1 MKMERP
7 CICVCLTDSLTL
19 IEMNMKIRTI
29 IVTAILFVAGWTSH
43 IATAQNNELE
53 DLTFAQMLKSV
64 DLSKEQKAADLIR
77 KFQDLEARKKLM
89 NGPLS
94 PKQGNCNIEAFRNK
108 EVILITIPASN
119 LFAPNSQELSD
130 GAAKYLSPIKR
141 YMKDPD
147 MFRVLLVMHTDNT
160 GSAQYRDNI
169 TADRVDAVTAWF
181 EDQGAD
187 TSYTFSYAF
196 GDEMPLVPNTSYE
209 NRDKNRR
216 LEIYLMPGAKM
227 LEEAKKGKIDF

>member
-1 MKMERP
+1 MMALLLVLG
-7 CICVCLTDSLTL
+7 CIGS
-19 IEMNMKIRTI
+19 
-29 IVTAILFVAGWTSH
+29 VAV
-43 IATAQNNELE
+43 AQDNSLE

-77 KFQDLEARKKLM
+77 KFQDLEARQKLM

-94 PKQGNCNIEAFRNK
+94 PKQGNCNIEAFRKK

-119 LFAPNSQELSD
+119 LFAPNSSDLSE
-130 GAAKYLSPIKR
+130 GAAKYLTPIKR

-169 TADRVDAVTAWF
+169 TADRVDAVTSWF
-181 EDQGAD
+181 EEQGAD
-187 TSYTFSYAF
+187 TSFTFSYAF
-196 GDEMPLVPNTSYE
+196 GDEAPLMPNTSYE

-216 LEIYLMPGAKM
+216 LEVYLMPGAKM

>member
-1 MKMERP
+1 MRR
-7 CICVCLTDSLTL
+7 L
-19 IEMNMKIRTI
+19 ILYLWF
-29 IVTAILFVAGWTSH
+29 VFGLLGFSAI
-43 IATAQNNELE
+43 AQDNLE
-53 DLTFAQMLKSV
+53 DLTFSQMIKSV
-64 DLSKEQKAADLIR
+64 DLSSEPKAAELIR
-77 KFQDLEARKKLM
+77 KFQDIEARKKLM

-94 PKQGNCNIEAFRNK
+94 PKQGKCNIEAYRKK
-108 EVILITIPASN
+108 EVILITIPASE
-119 LFAPNSQELSD
+119 LFAPNSTELSTN
-130 GAAKYLSPIKR
+130 AAKYLNPIKR

-160 GSAQYRDNI
+160 GSTQYRDNI

-196 GDEMPLVPNTSYE
+196 GDEAPLVPNTSIE

-216 LEIYLMPGAKM
+216 LEVFLMPGTKM
-227 LEEAKKGKIDF
+227 LEAAKKGKIDF

>member
-1 MKMERP
+1 MKMRR
-7 CICVCLTDSLTL
+7 L
-19 IEMNMKIRTI
+19 ILYLWF
-29 IVTAILFVAGWTSH
+29 VFGLLGFSAI
-43 IATAQNNELE
+43 AQDNLE
-53 DLTFAQMLKSV
+53 DLTFSQMIKSV
-64 DLSKEQKAADLIR
+64 DLSSEPKAAELIR
-77 KFQDLEARKKLM
+77 KFQDIEARKKLM

-94 PKQGNCNIEAFRNK
+94 PKQGKCNIEAYRKK
-108 EVILITIPASN
+108 EVILITIPASE
-119 LFAPNSQELSD
+119 LFAPNSTELSTN
-130 GAAKYLSPIKR
+130 AAKYLNPIKR

-160 GSAQYRDNI
+160 GSTQYRDNI

-196 GDEMPLVPNTSYE
+196 GDEAPLVPNTSIE

-216 LEIYLMPGAKM
+216 LEVFLMPGTKM
-227 LEEAKKGKIDF
+227 LEAAKKGKIDF

>member
-1 MKMERP
+1 MRR
-7 CICVCLTDSLTL
+7 L
-19 IEMNMKIRTI
+19 ILYLWF
-29 IVTAILFVAGWTSH
+29 VFGLLGFSAI
-43 IATAQNNELE
+43 AQDNLE
-53 DLTFAQMLKSV
+53 DLTFSQMIKSV
-64 DLSKEQKAADLIR
+64 DLSSEPKAAELIR
-77 KFQDLEARKKLM
+77 KFQDIEARKKLM

-94 PKQGNCNIEAFRNK
+94 PKQGKCNIEAYRKK
-108 EVILITIPASN
+108 EVILITIPASE
-119 LFAPNSQELSD
+119 LFAPNSTELSIN
-130 GAAKYLSPIKR
+130 AAKYLNPIKR

-160 GSAQYRDNI
+160 GSTQYRDNI

-196 GDEMPLVPNTSYE
+196 GDEAPLVPNTSIE

-216 LEIYLMPGAKM
+216 LEVFLMPGTKM
-227 LEEAKKGKIDF
+227 LEAAKKGKIDF

>member
-1 MKMERP
+1 
-7 CICVCLTDSLTL
+7 
-19 IEMNMKIRTI
+19 MKIRR
-29 IVTAILFVAGWTSH
+29 VFLSLLFAIGSSCFNAS
-43 IATAQNNELE
+43 AQDKSLE

-64 DLSKEQKAADLIR
+64 DLSKEQKAADLIK
-77 KFQDLEARKKLM
+77 KFQDLEARQKLM

-94 PKQGNCNIEAFRNK
+94 PKKGPCNIEAFRKK
-108 EVILITIPASN
+108 EVILITIPASE
-119 LFAPNSQELSD
+119 LFAPNSSDLSAS
-130 GAAKYLSPIKR
+130 AAKYLDPIKR

-160 GSAQYRDNI
+160 GSSKYRDNI

-196 GDEMPLVPNTSYE
+196 GDESPLVPNTSYE

-216 LEIYLMPGAKM
+216 LEVYLMPGAKM

>member
-1 MKMERP
+1 MKKR
-7 CICVCLTDSLTL
+7 SF
-19 IEMNMKIRTI
+19 
-29 IVTAILFVAGWTSH
+29 ILYLWFVFGLFGFWAS
-43 IATAQNNELE
+43 AQDNLE
-53 DLTFAQMLKSV
+53 DMTFAQMIKSV
-64 DLSKEQKAADLIR
+64 DLSKEPKAADLIR
-77 KFQDLEARKKLM
+77 KFQDLEARQKLM

-94 PKQGNCNIEAFRNK
+94 PKQGTCNIEAYRKK
-108 EVILITIPASN
+108 EVILITIPAN
-119 LFAPNSQELSD
+119 VLFAPNSTELSD
-130 GAAKYLSPIKR
+130 GAAKYLNPIKR

-160 GSAQYRDNI
+160 GSSKYRDNI

-187 TSYTFSYAF
+187 TSFTFSYAF
-196 GDEMPLVPNTSYE
+196 GDEAPLVPNSSIE

-216 LEIYLMPGAKM
+216 LEVFLMPGTKM

>member
-1 MKMERP
+1 
-7 CICVCLTDSLTL
+7 
-19 IEMNMKIRTI
+19 MKIRSLFI
-29 IVTAILFVAGWTSH
+29 TAILFVSGLWTL
-43 IATAQNNELE
+43 TASAQESSLE

-64 DLSKEQKAADLIR
+64 DLSKEQKAAELIR
-77 KFQDLEARKKLM
+77 KFQDLEARQKLM

-94 PKQGNCNIEAFRNK
+94 PKQGNCNIEAFRKK
-108 EVILITIPASN
+108 EVILITIPAAN
-119 LFAPNSQELSD
+119 LFAPNSSDLSE
-130 GAAKYLSPIKR
+130 GATKYLTPIMR

-169 TADRVDAVTAWF
+169 TADRVDAITSWF
-181 EDQGAD
+181 EEKGAD
-187 TSYTFSYAF
+187 TSFTFSYAF
-196 GDEMPLVPNTSYE
+196 GDESPLVPNTSYE

>member
-1 MKMERP
+1 MKFGKFILLLIIFCGLWNSVARAQ
-7 CICVCLTDSLTL
+7 DS
-19 IEMNMKIRTI
+19 N
-29 IVTAILFVAGWTSH
+29 
-43 IATAQNNELE
+43 LE
-53 DLTFAQMLKSV
+53 DLTFTQMLKSV
-64 DLSKEQKAADLIR
+64 DLSKEPKAAELIR
-77 KFQDLEARKKLM
+77 KFQDLEARQKLM

-94 PKQGNCNIEAFRNK
+94 PKQGKCNIEAFRKK
-108 EVILITIPASN
+108 EVILITIPASE
-119 LFAPNSQELSD
+119 LFAPNSIDLSD
-130 GAAKYLSPIKR
+130 RASKYLTPIKR

-160 GSAQYRDNI
+160 GSTQYRDNI

-187 TSYTFSYAF
+187 TSYTFSYAY
-196 GDEMPLVPNTSYE
+196 GDESPLVPNTSIE

-216 LEIYLMPGAKM
+216 LEVYLMPGEKM

>member
-1 MKMERP
+1 MKK
-7 CICVCLTDSLTL
+7 IFIIFLL
-19 IEMNMKIRTI
+19 ILAALQAKAEEQSN
-29 IVTAILFVAGWTSH
+29 
-43 IATAQNNELE
+43 LE

-77 KFQDLEARKKLM
+77 KFQDLEARQKLM

-94 PKQGNCNIEAFRNK
+94 PKQGNCNIEAYRKK
-108 EVILITIPASN
+108 EVILITIPASE
-119 LFAPNSQELSD
+119 LFSPNSAELLP
-130 GAAKYLSPIKR
+130 AADKLLNPIKR

-160 GSAQYRDNI
+160 GSSKYRDNI
-169 TADRVDAVTAWF
+169 TVDRVDAVTAWF
-181 EDQGAD
+181 EDHGAD

-196 GDEMPLVPNTSYE
+196 GDETPLVPNTSIE
-209 NRDKNRR
+209 NRNKNRR
-216 LEIYLMPGAKM
+216 LEVYLMPGSKM

>member
-1 MKMERP
+1 MFKST
-7 CICVCLTDSLTL
+7 LLSL
-19 IEMNMKIRTI
+19 
-29 IVTAILFVAGWTSH
+29 ILLLGVFS
-43 IATAQNNELE
+43 ISAQDTELE

-77 KFQDLEARKKLM
+77 KFQDVEARKRLM

-108 EVILITIPASN
+108 EVTLITIPASN
-119 LFAPNSQELSD
+119 LFGPNSSELSD
-130 GAAKYLSPIKR
+130 GASKYLTPIKR

-160 GSAQYRDNI
+160 GSPEYRDNI
-169 TADRVDAVTAWF
+169 TADRVDAITTWF
-181 EDQGAD
+181 EDEGAD

-209 NRDKNRR
+209 NRAANRR
-216 LEIYLMPGAKM
+216 LEVYLMPGAKM

>member
-1 MKMERP
+1 MKLRRLLMAMLLAFG
-7 CICVCLTDSLTL
+7 CIGS
-19 IEMNMKIRTI
+19 
-29 IVTAILFVAGWTSH
+29 VTFAEDIS
-43 IATAQNNELE
+43 LE

-77 KFQDLEARKKLM
+77 KFQDLEARQKLM

-94 PKQGNCNIEAFRNK
+94 PKQGNCNIEAFRKK

-119 LFAPNSQELSD
+119 LFAPNSSDLSD
-130 GAAKYLSPIKR
+130 GAAKYLTPIKR

-160 GSAQYRDNI
+160 GSSQYRDNI
-169 TADRVDAVTAWF
+169 TADRVDAVTSWF
-181 EDQGAD
+181 EEQGAD
-187 TSYTFSYAF
+187 TSFTFSYAF
-196 GDEMPLVPNTSYE
+196 GDEAPLMPNTSYE

-216 LEIYLMPGAKM
+216 LEVYLMPGAKM

>member
-1 MKMERP
+1 MRRLILTVIVA
-7 CICVCLTDSLTL
+7 ICLCGMRAS
-19 IEMNMKIRTI
+19 
-29 IVTAILFVAGWTSH
+29 
-43 IATAQNNELE
+43 AQESSLE

-64 DLSKEQKAADLIR
+64 DLSKDKKAADLIR
-77 KFQDLEARKKLM
+77 KFQDLEARQKLM

-94 PKQGNCNIEAFRNK
+94 PKQGNCNIEAFRKK
-108 EVILITIPASN
+108 EVILVTIPARN
-119 LFAPNSQELSD
+119 LFAPNSADLSE
-130 GAAKYLSPIKR
+130 GAAKFLTPIKR

-160 GSAQYRDNI
+160 GSEQYRDNI

-187 TSYTFSYAF
+187 TSFTFSYAF
-196 GDEMPLVPNTSYE
+196 GDESPLVPNTSYE

-216 LEIYLMPGAKM
+216 LEVYLMPGTKM
-227 LEEAKKGKIDF
+227 LEAAKKGKIDF